1 MLAGVLNANSM
12 STAPRRGRP
21 CCLVHTGAMPS
32 PHPLR
37 GATRLATDAVTG
49 LTDLVEAMHAEISRL
64 PLTAARQRTTGIT
77 GLVYRS
83 VRGTTRLVGGGLDLA
98 LGALTPLL
106 GQADMQQASA
116 VQAALNGVLGD
127 YLEATANPLATT
139 MSLQPLVDGA
149 TGPALILLHG
159 LCMNEAQW
167 RRQTE
172 AGGADFPAALAELG
186 YQPLGLRYNTGRAI
200 WRNGADLAE
209 LLTRVPGPLTLIGH
223 SMGGLVARS
232 AIAQAQARRK
242 RWPRRLQRLVTL
254 GTPHLG
260 APLERGGQQVQQL
273 LGVSAYSRPLAVLAA
288 RRSAGIRDLRHGS
301 LLEADEGVAS
311 RIPLPAGVACYAVAA
326 TTAKKPSGPPA
337 RWLGDGLVPVA
348 SALGQHREAARRLAF
363 TDTAI
368 FTGLG
373 HLALQTDAAVLA
385 QLRDWLR

>member
-1 MLAGVLNANSM
+1 
-12 STAPRRGRP
+12 
-21 CCLVHTGAMPS
+21 MPS
-32 PHPLR
+32 PQHLR
-37 GATRLATDAVTG
+37 GSSRLAVDAVTG
-49 LTDLVEAMHAEISRL
+49 VTNLVEAMHAEITRL
-64 PLTAARQRTTGIT
+64 PLTKQRERTTGLT

-83 VRGTTRLVGGGLDLA
+83 VRGVTKLVGGGLDLA
-98 LGALTPLL
+98 LGALPPLL
-106 GQADMQQASA
+106 GQADTRHASA
-116 VQAALNGVLGD
+116 AQAALNGVLGD
-127 YLEATANPLATT
+127 YLEATANPLATP
-139 MSLQPLVDGA
+139 MSLHPLVDGA
-149 TGPALILLHG
+149 IGPAIVLLHG

-167 RRQTE
+167 RRD
-172 AGGADFPAALAELG
+172 GADFPAALAALG

-200 WRNGADLAE
+200 WRNGAELAR
-209 LLTRVPGPLTLIGH
+209 LLDSVPGPITLLGH

-232 AIAQAQARRK
+232 AIAQAPRK
-242 RWPRRLQRLVTL
+242 RWPKRLRTLVTL

-273 LGVSAYSRPLAVLAA
+273 LAVSAYSRPLAALAA

-311 RIPLPAGVACYAVAA
+311 RIPLPAGVACYAIAA

-363 TDTAI
+363 KDTAT

-373 HLALQTDAAVLA
+373 HLGLQTDAAVWQ
-385 QLRDWLR
+385 QLQDWLG